1 MGLTFAAPLALLG
14 LLALPLIYWLLRL
27 TPPAPREIVFAPIS
41 ILRKLAPRERSSAVT
56 PWPLLLLRL
65 AIAAAATFAL
75 AGPVWNFSSAS
86 MTNAPLLLVLD
97 DGWDAAPTWERRMEA
112 ARQLIDEA
120 QRASASVAL
129 LAVSEAA
136 IAPEPTS
143 AARASEQLAAL
154 RPKPFLPARGAAA
167 KRLADFAEA
176 RRGGHVV
183 WIASALD
190 GDGAGDFV
198 DALRGAGRQGAK
210 VELLADA
217 RPPLGLADV
226 TNGANALEA
235 SPLSEGAPASGVI
248 EALDDKGRMVAKQA
262 FAILPGQRIR
272 ARIELPAEL
281 RNQVSLLR
289 IAGEASAGAV
299 ALLDASQR
307 VRRVAIVTGG
317 AIDRAQPLLSPTHY
331 LERALQPFAQVSVP
345 SAVDQDPALAALDER
360 PDMLVLADAK
370 VAPGEAYERLSDFV
384 EKGGVLLRFAGPRLA
399 NDPDGLTS
407 ARLRRNGRV
416 LGGAMSWEEPKRLA
430 PFDETSP
437 FFGLSVPDDVSVSRQ
452 ILAEPDPGLAGRTW
466 ARLADGT
473 PLVTFERRGEGLIVM
488 FHVAADPSWSNLP
501 MSGLFVEM
509 LRRISAEAR
518 ESAGSAGGG
527 NRSAALPPW
536 RSLDGFGTIAPP
548 PPTAKP
554 IPPDFSGPADADHP
568 PGFYGAPGSLHA
580 LQTLAPGATL
590 RALDL
595 AALGLP
601 TRPLDAARGAID
613 LRGPGLVAVVVML
626 LLDWLA
632 LLWLSGRLRWAP
644 VALALVCGLALN
656 FALHASSHA
665 ESAARPPPARDRE
678 AALKTRLAYVLTGD
692 SRIDEATRLGLET
705 LTRVLEQRT
714 SFSGGEP
721 AAVDPARDALSL
733 YPMIYWPISP
743 AAPQPSA
750 QAKARLAAYMKQGGM
765 VVFDTRDALTARA
778 NAQPTPE
785 ALWLREVARGLD
797 IPELEVAPHDHVIT
811 KTFYLLDGFV
821 GRYTNGET
829 YVEALAPE
837 PEDPGVARP
846 VRATDSVSPVV
857 IVANDLAGA
866 WAEDQNG
873 EPLYPLVPGAPRQR
887 EMAIR
892 GGVNLVMYTLPGNYK
907 ADQVHVHDLLQRLGQ

>member
-14 LLALPLIYWLLRL
+14 LVALPLIYWLLRL
-27 TPPAPREIVFAPIS
+27 TPPAPREIVFAPIT
-41 ILRKLAPRERSSAVT
+41 ILRKLGPRERASAVT

-65 AIAAAATFAL
+65 TIAAAATLAM
-75 AGPVWNFSSAS
+75 AGPVWNFSPAS
-86 MTNAPLLLVLD
+86 TTNGPLLLLLD

-112 ARQLIDEA
+112 ARWLVDEA
-120 QRASASVAL
+120 GRAGASVAL

-143 AARASEQLAAL
+143 AARAAEQLAAL

-167 KRLADFAEA
+167 KRLANFAEA
-176 RRGGHVV
+176 KRGVHVV
-183 WIASALD
+183 WIASGLD
-190 GDGAGDFV
+190 GDGAGEFV
-198 DALRGAGRQGAK
+198 EALRGAGRQGAK

-217 RPPLGLADV
+217 RPPLALADV
-226 TNGANALEA
+226 SNGASALEA
-235 SPLSEGAPASGVI
+235 SALSDGASASGVI
-248 EALDDKGRMVAKQA
+248 EALDDKGRTVAKQT
-262 FAILPGQRIR
+262 FAILSGQRAK
-272 ARIELPAEL
+272 ARFELPPEL

-317 AIDRAQPLLSPTHY
+317 ATDRAQPLLSPTHY
-331 LERALQPFAQVSVP
+331 LERALQPFAQVSLP
-345 SAVDQDPALAALDER
+345 SGADQDPALAALDER
-360 PDMLVLADAK
+360 PDMLILADAD
-370 VAPGEAYERLSDFV
+370 VAPGEAFERLSDFV

-399 NDPDGLTS
+399 NDPDGLTP

-473 PLVTFERRGEGLIVM
+473 PLVTFDRRGEGLVVM
-488 FHVAADPSWSNLP
+488 FHVSADPSWSNLP

-518 ESAGSAGGG
+518 ESAGAAAGG

-536 RSLDGFGTIAPP
+536 RSLDGFGTIVAP

-554 IPPDFSGPADADHP
+554 ILPDFSGPADADHP
-568 PGFYGAPGSLHA
+568 PGFYGAPGGLHA

-595 AALGLP
+595 AASGLP
-601 TRPLDAARGAID
+601 TRPLDAARDALD
-613 LRGPGLVAVVVML
+613 LRGRLLVAVVMML

-644 VALALVCGLALN
+644 VALMLACGLAL
-656 FALHASSHA
+656 ALAPQASRA
-665 ESAARPPPARDRE
+665 ESPARPPPARERE
-678 AALKTRLAYVLTGD
+678 AALKTRLAYVLSGD
-692 SRIDEATRLGLET
+692 PRIDEATNLGLET

-721 AAVDPARDALSL
+721 AAVDPAHDALSL

-765 VVFDTRDALTARA
+765 IVFDTRDALTARA

-785 ALWLREVARGLD
+785 ALWLRELARGLD

-811 KTFYLLDGFV
+811 KTFYLLEGFV

-837 PEDPGVARP
+837 PEEPGVARP

-857 IVANDLAGA
+857 IVGNDLAGA
-866 WAEDQNG
+866 WAEDKNG

-887 EMAIR
+887 EMALR
-892 GGVNLVMYTLPGNYK
+892 GGVNLVMYTLTGNYK
-907 ADQVHVHDLLQRLGQ
+907 SDQVHVRDLLQRLGQ

>member
-14 LLALPLIYWLLRL
+14 LVALPLIYWLLRL
-27 TPPAPREIVFAPIS
+27 TPPAPREIVFAPIT
-41 ILRKLAPRERSSAVT
+41 ILRKLGPRERASAVT
-56 PWPLLLLRL
+56 PLPLLLLRL
-65 AIAAAATFAL
+65 AVAAAATLAM
-75 AGPVWNFSSAS
+75 AGPVWNFSPVST
-86 MTNAPLLLVLD
+86 TNAPLLLVLD

-112 ARQLIDEA
+112 GRWLIDEA
-120 QRASASVAL
+120 GRAGASVAL
-129 LAVSEAA
+129 LAMSEAA

-143 AARASEQLAAL
+143 AARAAERLAAL

-167 KRLADFAEA
+167 KRLSDFVEA

-183 WIASALD
+183 WIASAL
-190 GDGAGDFV
+190 AGEE
-198 DALRGAGRQGAK
+198 DAAFIEASRAAMQQGARAE
-210 VELLADA
+210 VLADA
-217 RPPLGLADV
+217 RPPLALADV
-226 TNGANALEA
+226 SNGASALEVSA
-235 SPLSEGAPASGVI
+235 LSAGGSASGVV
-248 EALDDKGRMVAKQA
+248 EALDDKARVVAKQS
-262 FAILPGQRIR
+262 FAMLPGQRAK
-272 ARIELPAEL
+272 ARFELPAEL

-299 ALLDASQR
+299 ALLDASQH
-307 VRRVAIVTGG
+307 VRRAAIVTGG

-331 LERALQPFAQVSVP
+331 LERALQPFAQLSVP
-345 SAVDQDPALAALDER
+345 SGADEDPALAALDER

-370 VAPGEAYERLSDFV
+370 VAPEAYERLSDFV

-399 NDPDGLTS
+399 NDPDGLTP

-437 FFGLSVPDDVSVSRQ
+437 FFGLPVPDDVSVSRQ

-488 FHVAADPSWSNLP
+488 FHVSADPSWSNLP

-518 ESAGSAGGG
+518 ESAGSAVVGV
-527 NRSAALPPW
+527 RSAALPPW
-536 RSLDGFGTIAPP
+536 RSLDGFGAIVSP

-554 IPPDFSGPADADHP
+554 ILPDFFGPADADHP
-568 PGFYGAPGSLHA
+568 PGFYGSPGGLHA
-580 LQTLAPGATL
+580 LQTLSPGATM

-595 AALGLP
+595 SALDLP
-601 TRPLDAARGAID
+601 TRPLEAARDALD
-613 LRGPGLVAVVVML
+613 LRSPLLVAVVLML

-644 VALALVCGLALN
+644 VGLALACGLA
-656 FALHASSHA
+656 FSSAPGASRA
-665 ESAARPPPARDRE
+665 ESSARPPPTRERE
-678 AALKTRLAYVLTGD
+678 AALKTRLAYVLSGD
-692 SRIDEATRLGLET
+692 PRIDEATRLGLET

-721 AAVDPARDALSL
+721 AAVDPSHDALSL

-750 QAKARLAAYMKQGGM
+750 QAKARLVTYMKQGGM
-765 VVFDTRDALTARA
+765 IVFDTRDALTARA

-785 ALWLREVARGLD
+785 AQWLRELARGLD

-811 KTFYLLDGFV
+811 KTFYLLEGFV

-837 PEDPGVARP
+837 PEEPGVARP

-866 WAEDQNG
+866 WAEDKNG
-873 EPLYPLVPGAPRQR
+873 DPLYPLTPGAPRQR
-887 EMAIR
+887 EMALR
-892 GGVNLVMYTLPGNYK
+892 GGVNLVMYTLTGNYK
-907 ADQVHVHDLLQRLGQ
+907 SDQVHVHDLLQRLGQ

>member
-14 LLALPLIYWLLRL
+14 LAALPLIYWLLRL
-27 TPPAPREIVFAPIS
+27 TPPAPREIVFAPIA
-41 ILRKLAPRERSSAVT
+41 ILRKLAPRERTSAVT

-65 AIAAAATFAL
+65 AIAAAATIAM
-75 AGPVWNFSSAS
+75 AGPVWNFSAATKS
-86 MTNAPLLLVLD
+86 NGPLLLILD
-97 DGWDAAPTWERRMEA
+97 DGWDAAPTWERRLEA
-112 ARQLIDEA
+112 ARGLIDEA
-120 QRASASVAL
+120 GRGGASVAL
-129 LAVSEAA
+129 LAVSDSAL
-136 IAPEPTS
+136 APEPTS
-143 AARASEQLAAL
+143 AARAAEQLAAL

-167 KRLADFAEA
+167 KRLADFAQS
-176 RRGGHVV
+176 RRSAHVV
-183 WIASALD
+183 WIAGGLD
-190 GDGAGDFV
+190 GEGAGEFV
-198 DALRGAGRQGAK
+198 EALRDAGRQGAK

-217 RPPLGLADV
+217 RRPLALADV
-226 TNGANALEA
+226 SNGASALEVSA
-235 SPLSEGAPASGVI
+235 LSTGAAASGLV
-248 EALDDKGRMVAKQA
+248 EALDDKGRTVARQA
-262 FAILPGQRIR
+262 FATGAGERGK
-272 ARIELPAEL
+272 ARFELPAEL

-289 IAGEASAGAV
+289 IADETSAGAV

-317 AIDRAQPLLSPTHY
+317 ADDRAQPLLSPTHY
-331 LERALQPFAQVSVP
+331 LERALQPFAQVSLP
-345 SAVDQDPALAALDER
+345 SGADEDPALAALGER
-360 PDMLVLADAK
+360 PDMLILADAK
-370 VAPGEAYERLSDFV
+370 VAPGDAFERLSEFV

-399 NDPDGLTS
+399 NDPDGLTP

-452 ILAEPDPGLAGRTW
+452 ILAEPDPGLAGHTW

-473 PLVTFERRGEGLIVM
+473 PLVTFERRGAGLVVM

-509 LRRISAEAR
+509 LQRISAEAR
-518 ESAGSAGGG
+518 ESAGSSPSG

-536 RSLDGFGTIAPP
+536 RSLDGFGTILSP

-554 IPPDFSGPADADHP
+554 ILPDFSGPADADHP
-568 PGFYGAPGSLHA
+568 PGFYGAPGGLHA

-595 AALGLP
+595 SALGLP
-601 TRPLDAARGAID
+601 TRPLEAARDALD
-613 LRGPGLVAVVVML
+613 LRGPLLVAAVMML

-644 VALALVCGLALN
+644 VALALVCGLALT
-656 FALHASSHA
+656 FAPGAPRA
-665 ESAARPPPARDRE
+665 ETSAHQPSARERD
-678 AALKTRLAYVLTGD
+678 AALKTRLAFVLSGD
-692 SRIDEATRLGLET
+692 PRIDEATRLGLET

-714 SFSGGEP
+714 SFSGGDP
-721 AAVDPARDALSL
+721 VAVDPAHDALAL

-743 AAPQPSA
+743 AAAQPSA
-750 QAKARLAAYMKQGGM
+750 QAKARLVAYMKQGGM
-765 VVFDTRDALTARA
+765 IVFDTRDALTARA

-785 ALWLREVARGLD
+785 ALWLRELARGLD

-837 PEDPGVARP
+837 PEEPGVARP

-857 IVANDLAGA
+857 IVSNDLAGA
-866 WAEDQNG
+866 WAEDKNG
-873 EPLYPLVPGAPRQR
+873 DALYPLVPGAPRQR
-887 EMAIR
+887 EMALR
-892 GGVNLVMYTLPGNYK
+892 GGVNLVMYTLTGNYK
-907 ADQVHVHDLLQRLGQ
+907 SDQVHVHDLLQRLGQ

>member
-27 TPPAPREIVFAPIS
+27 TPPAPREIVFAPIA
-41 ILRKLAPRERSSAVT
+41 ILRKLAPRERASAVT

-65 AIAAAATFAL
+65 AIAAAVAFAM
-75 AGPVWNFSSAS
+75 AGPVWNRSAAS
-86 MTNAPLLLVLD
+86 MTNAPLVLIVD
-97 DGWDAAPTWERRMEA
+97 DGWDAAPTWERRIEA
-112 ARQLIDEA
+112 AQALIDEA
-120 QRASASVAL
+120 GRSGASVAL
-129 LAVSEAA
+129 LATSEAA
-136 IAPEPTS
+136 LAPEPTA
-143 AARASEQLAAL
+143 AARAAEQLAAL

-167 KRLADFAEA
+167 KRLTGFVET
-176 RRGGHVV
+176 RRGAHVV

-190 GDGAGDFV
+190 ADGAGEFV
-198 DALRGAGRQGAK
+198 DALRSAGRAGATI
-210 VELLADA
+210 ELLSDAA
-217 RPPLGLADV
+217 RPLALADV
-226 TNGANALEA
+226 SNGANALEVSALSSGA
-235 SPLSEGAPASGVI
+235 STSGIV
-248 EALDDKGRMVAKQA
+248 EALDDKGRVVARRPV
-262 FAILPGQRIR
+262 AIAAGER
-272 ARIELPAEL
+272 AKARFELPAEL

-299 ALLDASQR
+299 ALLDSGQR

-317 AIDRAQPLLSPTHY
+317 AIDRAQPLLSATHY
-331 LERALQPFAQVSVP
+331 LERALRPFSQVSIP
-345 SAVDQDPALAALDER
+345 SGADEDPTLAALNER
-360 PDMLVLADAK
+360 PDMLILADAN

-399 NDPDGLTS
+399 NDPDGLTPV
-407 ARLRRNGRV
+407 RLRRNGRV

-430 PFDETSP
+430 AFDETSP

-452 ILAEPDPGLAGRTW
+452 ILAEPDPGLPDRTW

-473 PLVTFERRGEGLIVM
+473 PLVTFERRGVGTIVM
-488 FHVAADPSWSNLP
+488 FHVSADPSWSNLP

-509 LRRISAEAR
+509 LRRISIEAR
-518 ESAGSAGGG
+518 ESAGSAAGGD
-527 NRSAALPPW
+527 RSAALTPW
-536 RSLDGFGTIAPP
+536 RSLDGFGAMISP

-554 IPPDFSGPADADHP
+554 LPPDFSGPADADHP
-568 PGFYGAPGSLHA
+568 PGFYGAPGGLHA

-595 AALGLP
+595 SALGLAP
-601 TRPLDAARGAID
+601 RPLEAARDAFD
-613 LRGPGLVAVVVML
+613 LRGPLLVAIVMML

-644 VALALVCGLALN
+644 VALALGFGLA
-656 FALHASSHA
+656 FAYAPPPSQA
-665 ESAARPPPARDRE
+665 ETLARPPPARDRE
-678 AALKTRLAYVLTGD
+678 AALKTRLAYVVSGD

-705 LTRVLEQRT
+705 LTRILDQRT
-714 SFSGGEP
+714 SFSGGDP

-765 VVFDTRDALTARA
+765 IVFDTRDALTARA

-785 ALWLREVARGLD
+785 ALWLRELTRGLE

-811 KTFYLLDGFV
+811 KTFYLLEGFV

-837 PEDPGVARP
+837 PEAPGVARP

-857 IVANDLAGA
+857 IVSNDLAGA
-866 WAEDQNG
+866 WAEDRNG
-873 EPLYPLVPGAPRQR
+873 EPLYPLVPGSPRQR
-887 EMAIR
+887 EMALR
-892 GGVNLVMYTLPGNYK
+892 GGVNLVMYTLTGNYK